1 LPPLLLTL
9 LLPVS
14 LLLLLALLALL
25 LAPLGCS
32 SAMSFC
38 ELCSS
43 IWKSGSGKQQ
53 DTRHKVSQV

>member
-32 SAMSFC
+32 SAISF
-38 ELCSS
+38 
-43 IWKSGSGKQQ
+43 
-53 DTRHKVSQV
+53 